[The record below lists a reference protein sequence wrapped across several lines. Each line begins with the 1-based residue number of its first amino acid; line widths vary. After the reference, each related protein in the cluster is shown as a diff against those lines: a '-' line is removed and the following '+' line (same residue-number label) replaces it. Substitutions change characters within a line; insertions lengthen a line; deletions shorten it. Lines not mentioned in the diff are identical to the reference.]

1 MLPTLQ
7 WFIIAC
13 VCVCVLGDAGK
24 EGIGL
29 PKGQPTTTS
38 QHTQPLLVLEEP
50 RVIYS
55 LTVNMNQ
62 PKEKSVRPGLG
73 ILSVFIPRLSMRW
86 EEVFRAGTQASLLRT
101 SFVFASRQGSEVTQ
115 LKLREAT
122 APETWGWSQF
132 CPELTLRHWNI

>member
-1 MLPTLQ
+1 M
-7 WFIIAC
+7 
-13 VCVCVLGDAGK
+13 LGDAGK

-29 PKGQPTTTS
+29 PKEQPTTAS
-38 QHTQPLLVLEEP
+38 RHTQPLLVLEEP

-73 ILSVFIPRLSMRW
+73 ILSVFIPRLSITRW

-101 SFVFASRQGSEVTQ
+101 SFVFASRQGSEVTSFA
-115 LKLREAT
+115 L
-122 APETWGWSQF
+122 
-132 CPELTLRHWNI
+132 N